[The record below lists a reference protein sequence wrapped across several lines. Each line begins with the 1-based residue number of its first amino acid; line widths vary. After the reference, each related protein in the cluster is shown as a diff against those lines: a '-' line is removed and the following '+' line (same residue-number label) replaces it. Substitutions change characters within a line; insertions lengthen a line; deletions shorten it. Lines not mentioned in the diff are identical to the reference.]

1 MSRSRRNVALQIPI
15 SFRCRTSNEED
26 RHGPHGG
33 GHGSY
38 VDSADNQLSLTIQ
51 ASLDTV
57 RNTSSSAQAVFD
69 RRARDP
75 AIIAG
80 RFESLATTDTEPS
93 LRCFNALREN
103 SRNELA
109 EASAFP
115 PLPRAQSSR
124 QQKFRND
131 AERLGGSTMASRV
144 RRLNTVTV
152 LNSSPA
158 WPTARRQPK
167 SSASSSHQ
175 IKPFSDSGL
184 ISSSSSPVF
193 SQSNT
198 AAINRCMPS
207 GVASSDPVTQAAAN
221 GLVSSNFVSPRN
233 RTSISKV
240 SHSTSAPNLV
250 DRGSIL
256 IESGFPSVSATQ
268 TNKEPASSV
277 RIPRVGDV
285 QTANKS
291 LVEKIR
297 DAFEFD
303 ENKFATFKEIS
314 AKYRKGLINT
324 GEYLACVDQFGLSH
338 LVLELARLCPDAEKQ
353 RELVETYNFNMK
365 SSASHGINL
374 SNGGGKSRSKSSKK
388 GKEKC
393 LDNEISSSKDA
404 LPSNYKPP
412 GEDAAILLKD
422 GYCSSKGKSKIS
434 VEDEEIDLNSGNQVL
449 MGQNGSQ
456 SADGSSKKK
465 LGKGGNKQQRRV
477 PKFLRNR
484 LGNDA
489 VALSDLGDAET
500 GPGVTEEKTDRDKDP
515 PEQGL
520 PVCGVWQNGGGRRLV
535 KMTMRNSLK
544 R

>member
-1 MSRSRRNVALQIPI
+1 
-15 SFRCRTSNEED
+15 
-26 RHGPHGG
+26 
-33 GHGSY
+33 
-38 VDSADNQLSLTIQ
+38 
-51 ASLDTV
+51 
-57 RNTSSSAQAVFD
+57 
-69 RRARDP
+69 
-75 AIIAG
+75 
-80 RFESLATTDTEPS
+80 
-93 LRCFNALREN
+93 
-103 SRNELA
+103 
-109 EASAFP
+109 
-115 PLPRAQSSR
+115 
-124 QQKFRND
+124 
-131 AERLGGSTMASRV
+131 MASRV

-207 GVASSDPVTQAAAN
+207 GVSSSGPVRQAAAN

-233 RTSISKV
+233 PTSISKV

-250 DRGSIL
+250 DRGSLL

-268 TNKEPASSV
+268 TNKESASSL
-277 RIPRVGDV
+277 RIPKVGDV

-314 AKYRKGLINT
+314 AKYRKDLINT

-338 LVLELARLCPDAEKQ
+338 LVLELARLCPDTEKQ

-365 SSASHGINL
+365 SSASHEINL

-393 LDNEISSSKDA
+393 LDNEISSSKEA
-404 LPSNYKPP
+404 LPSNCKLP
-412 GEDAAILLKD
+412 GEDSAILLKD
-422 GYCSSKGKSKIS
+422 GYRCSKGKSKIS

-456 SADGSSKKK
+456 SADGSSKKN
-465 LGKGGNKQQRRV
+465 LGKGSNKQQKRV

-489 VALSDLGDAET
+489 VALSELGDTET
-500 GPGVTEEKTDRDKDP
+500 GPGIIEEKTDRDKDP

-520 PVCGVWQNGGGRRLV
+520 SVCGVWQNGGGRRLV

-544 R
+544 Q